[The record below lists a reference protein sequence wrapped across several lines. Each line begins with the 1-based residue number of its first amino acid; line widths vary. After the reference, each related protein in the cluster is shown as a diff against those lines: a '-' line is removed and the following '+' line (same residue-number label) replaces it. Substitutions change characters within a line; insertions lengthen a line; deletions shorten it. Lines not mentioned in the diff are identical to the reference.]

1 MRFFKNLFNKVEDI
15 LTGRKPIDEDLFEEL
30 ENSLI
35 QADLSVRTVDEIME
49 SLRENARKKRLE
61 LSDELK
67 DLLAETISEMMTKDA
82 DINLMLPINKPTV
95 YMLVGVN
102 GVGKT
107 TSISKLAWY
116 FTNKGKK
123 VILAAADTF
132 RAAAIEQL
140 EIWANR
146 VNVDIIKH
154 QHGSDPG
161 AVVYDAIISAKSKN
175 ADVVIVD
182 TAGRLHTKSNLM
194 EELTKINRSVEK
206 SLGRPADEIL
216 LVLDATTGQ
225 NAITQAIQFSQ
236 SVPITGI
243 ILTKMDGTAKGG
255 VVVTIKDELKIPIK
269 LVTSGEGIEQIADFN
284 SKDFAY
290 SIFQDA

>member
-1 MRFFKNLFNKVEDI
+1 MRFLKNLFNKVEDI
-15 LTGRKPIDEDLFEEL
+15 LTGRKPIDDELFEEL

-49 SLRENARKKRLE
+49 RLKEDARKQRLE
-61 LSDELK
+61 LSDQLKEL
-67 DLLAETISEMMTKDA
+67 LSEIISDMMTKDS
-82 DINLMLPINKPTV
+82 DIAITSPEKIPTV
-95 YMLVGVN
+95 YMIVGVN

-107 TSISKLAWY
+107 TSIAKLAWY
-116 FTNKGKK
+116 FKNKGKK
-123 VILAAADTF
+123 VILAAGDTF

-146 VNVDIIKH
+146 VGVDIVKH

-161 AVVYDAIISAKSKN
+161 AVVYDAIMSAKSKN
-175 ADVVIVD
+175 AEVVIVD

-194 EELTKINRSVEK
+194 DELTKIGRSVEK
-206 SLGRPADEIL
+206 SLGRPADEVL

-225 NAITQAIQFSQ
+225 NAIIQAIQFSQ
-236 SVPITGI
+236 CVPVTGI
-243 ILTKMDGTAKGG
+243 VLTKMDGNAKGG

-269 LVTSGEGIEQIADFN
+269 IVTTGEGMNQIAEFN
-284 SKDFAY
+284 SKEFAE
-290 SIFQDA
+290 SIFQE